1 MVITKCTIT
10 LHESLFFATREI
22 GRLYETG
29 RYLHNYALSY
39 AFGFASSRYHCAEQV
54 PQYAEELPL
63 LNLTSTYIT
72 PAEPLE
78 TFTQLATFKYGEEQ
92 LHVEMLQATRNTPS
106 FGRAKEIAVGSRFEC
121 YVFSQQPIILPR
133 WIRLGK
139 WHSKALVEWKSVAV
153 QEKTG
158 AFVCPVPLNP
168 LDVPKGMLR
177 TFDIISMPPASLV
190 ANARLDGRFYDLG
203 QGRGLPVGMSY
214 TFPQAEPAKPK
225 ARGKSKT

>member
-10 LHESLFFATREI
+10 LHEPLFFATREI

-39 AFGFASSRYHCAEQV
+39 AFGWALSDYYIAEQV
-54 PQYAEELPL
+54 PQYAAELQL
-63 LNLTSTYIT
+63 LNMQQRYIT

-78 TFTQLATFKYGEEQ
+78 IHTQLATFKYGEEQ

-106 FGRAKEIAVGSRFEC
+106 FGRAKELAPESRFEC
-121 YVFSQQPIILPR
+121 YVVSQDEVELPR

-139 WHSKALVEWKSVAV
+139 WHSKAFVEVEEVEVKVNN
-153 QEKTG
+153 G

-168 LDVPKGMLR
+168 LDVKSGMLR
-177 TFDIISMPPASLV
+177 TFDVVSMPPASLV
-190 ANARLDGRFYDLG
+190 ANARLEGNFYDLKNG
-203 QGRGLPVGMSY
+203 QGLPVEMKY
-214 TFPQAEPAKPK
+214 TFPAPPQAAK
-225 ARGKSKT
+225 GKGRR